1 MCVRGKQQL
10 DLNASRILGDPPT
23 NRYTRIMVTLPSKAA
38 KNEAFVE
45 ELLSQG
51 MNVARINCAH
61 DNEEVWLQMI
71 ENIRKAEQKL
81 NKSCKILMDIA
92 GPKIRI
98 ERLLTTHKNPRVQ
111 IGDRFFLTDK
121 NSLKNF
127 YGASIV
133 AGISFKNI
141 IPKLKFGDP
150 VLFDDGTVEGIVSQ
164 IFDEGVMVEVE
175 RVKSKKVS
183 GCGQKGLTFPETDFK
198 LDILTEKDKK
208 DLDFVCEYADII
220 GVSFVKDVKDI
231 RQIQQEINNRVTEP
245 KASEMALMLKIETV
259 EGVVNLPELLVA
271 AAGKNPTAVMIA
283 RGDLA
288 VEAGYLQLAE
298 FQPIII
304 NLCEAAD
311 VPVVWATQV
320 LENLMKTGIPTRAE
334 ITDAAEAAIAE
345 CVMLNKGEY
354 VLDGIK
360 FLADL
365 LEKGSHQYKRCP
377 YCSH

>member
-1 MCVRGKQQL
+1 
-10 DLNASRILGDPPT
+10 
-23 NRYTRIMVTLPSKAA
+23 
-38 KNEAFVE
+38 
-45 ELLSQG
+45 
-51 MNVARINCAH
+51 
-61 DNEEVWLQMI
+61 
-71 ENIRKAEQKL
+71 
-81 NKSCKILMDIA
+81 
-92 GPKIRI
+92 
-98 ERLLTTHKNPRVQ
+98 
-111 IGDRFFLTDK
+111 
-121 NSLKNF
+121 
-127 YGASIV
+127 
-133 AGISFKNI
+133 
-141 IPKLKFGDP
+141 
-150 VLFDDGTVEGIVSQ
+150 
-164 IFDEGVMVEVE
+164 MVEVE
-175 RVKSKKVS
+175 RVKSKKGVRMRAK
-183 GCGQKGLTFPETDFK
+183 KGLTFPETDFK

-365 LEKGSHQYKRCP
+365 LEKKGSHQYKKMSLLQPLEYVNISNRKG
-377 YCSH
+377 